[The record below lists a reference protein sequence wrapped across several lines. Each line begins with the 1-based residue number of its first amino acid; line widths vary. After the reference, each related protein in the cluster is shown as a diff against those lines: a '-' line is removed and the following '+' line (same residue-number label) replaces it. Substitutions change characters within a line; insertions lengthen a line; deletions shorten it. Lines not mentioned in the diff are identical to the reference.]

1 MQRPFPGVRSGVVEK
16 VRDVERVVPVEG
28 RIRVGGARARGDSF
42 LLFFCCFVL
51 TAEFASVGKREA
63 GLQRR
68 GQSDLRI
75 VLMARAWME
84 KVRFW

>member
-1 MQRPFPGVRSGVVEK
+1 VFLFF
-16 VRDVERVVPVEG
+16 
-28 RIRVGGARARGDSF
+28 SF
-42 LLFFCCFVL
+42 LFFFVL

-75 VLMARAWME
+75 VLMARALDGE
-84 KVRFW
+84 GKSVVRKKRS